1 MKIIIILFTLLFS
14 LPSFSQ
20 GDLFKDGEIKLIK
33 LDLSGVNEKN
43 ISDFKV
49 KIFNLNFP
57 VFFGPEPEKMI
68 FSIIAS
74 PLGAVKG
81 DYPLVVF
88 NKEKQILNF
97 NVSLSPRDVLKTEE
111 ILYAQDFNVLPQDA
125 ETVKRAATEDLEL
138 KDMLKVS
145 SPNKLWLNHFI
156 TPVKMKINSEFGLY
170 RVYSKH
176 LRRRTHWGV
185 DYHTP
190 IGTKVKASA
199 EGKVVL
205 AKEFYFPGKTVLI
218 DHGQGLY
225 TGYSHL
231 SKMDVKVGE
240 TVKQGQII
248 GRSGVSGKV
257 TGPHLHWFAVN
268 SRVKIDPLTLTKI
281 NLKKIR

>member
-1 MKIIIILFTLLFS
+1 MKMFILAFSFLFS
-14 LPSFSQ
+14 LTSFCQ
-20 GDLFKDGEIKLIK
+20 VNAFKDGEVKLIQ
-33 LDLSGVNEKN
+33 LDIPKVDDKK
-43 ISDFKV
+43 ISDYKV
-49 KIFNLNFP
+49 KIFNLTFP
-57 VFFGPEPEKMI
+57 VFIGAEPNKKTYTV
-68 FSIIAS
+68 IAS

-88 NKEKQILNF
+88 NKEKSILNF
-97 NVSLSPRDVLKTEE
+97 NVPLVPRDILKTEE
-111 ILYAQDFNVLPQDA
+111 ILYAQDFNVLPQDS
-125 ETVKRAATEDLEL
+125 ETVNRAAEEDLEL

-145 SPNKLWLNHFI
+145 SPDKLWGTHFI
-156 TPVKMKINSEFGLY
+156 TPVKAKINSEFGLY

-190 IGTKVKASA
+190 IGTKVMASA
-199 EGKVVL
+199 SGKVVI

-218 DHGQGLY
+218 DHGQGIY

-240 TVKQGQII
+240 TIKQGQIL

-268 SRVKIDPLTLTKI
+268 SRVKVDPLTLIKI
-281 NLKKIR
+281 NLKK